1 MKTKIL
7 FLFLLS
13 SILTFSQK
21 DKDKESEDENDFDEN
36 IYASFFTLKI
46 VNLETTK
53 TAKKGDL
60 YFNISHRFGS
70 IKGGI
75 DEFFGL
81 DQSNIRFSFFYGITD
96 RLTLGASRSSFNK
109 TYDITAKY
117 RFWQQEENGFPVT
130 ITGFSEIAANTDF
143 DEDDYPGFTFKNRLS
158 YLTEILISKK
168 INNNFSL
175 ELAPIFIHENF
186 VINDDQSNS
195 QFALG
200 AGGRYNINGTLSLSL
215 DYVYHFNRASN
226 SDFINPLSLGFNIEV
241 GEHVFQIIVSNSNQL
256 NDINFITS
264 AAGDWANGDIFLG
277 FNLYRIF

>member
-1 MKTKIL
+1 MKTKLL

-13 SILTFSQK
+13 SILSFSQK
-21 DKDKESEDENDFDEN
+21 DRAHKNKSEIDFENV

-46 VNLETTK
+46 VNLESTK

-81 DQSNIRFSFFYGITD
+81 DQSNIRFSFFYGISD

-117 RFWQQEENGFPVT
+117 RFLQQEENGFPVT
-130 ITGFSEIAANTDF
+130 ITGFTEVAANTEID
-143 DEDDYPGFTFKNRLS
+143 DDDYPGFAFKNRLS

-168 INNNFSL
+168 FNTNLSL
-175 ELAPIFIHENF
+175 EIAPIFIHENF
-186 VINDDQSNS
+186 VVDDDQSNS
-195 QFALG
+195 QFAFG
-200 AGGRYNINGTLSLSL
+200 AGERYNINGTLSLSL

-226 SDFINPLSLGFNIEV
+226 SPFKNPLSLGFNIEV
-241 GEHVFQIIVSNSNQL
+241 GEHVFQIILSNSNQL

-264 AAGDWANGDIFLG
+264 TAGDWANGNIFLG

>member
-21 DKDKESEDENDFDEN
+21 DKHKESEGKNDFDEN

-46 VNLETTK
+46 VNLESTK

-130 ITGFSEIAANTDF
+130 ITGFSEIAANTDI
-143 DEDDYPGFTFKNRLS
+143 DEDDFPGFAFKNRLS

-168 INNNFSL
+168 FNENFSL

-186 VINDDQSNS
+186 VANNDQSNS

-226 SDFINPLSLGFNIEV
+226 SDFTNPLSLGFNIEV
-241 GEHVFQIIVSNSNQL
+241 GEHVFQIILSNSNQL
-256 NDINFITS
+256 NDINFITR
-264 AAGDWANGDIFLG
+264 AAGDWANGNIFLG